1 MLRHS
6 FALKWYSVGR
16 LLYEARLAHLDHE
29 ELRDFRAQFGDTWQ
43 LVQLLLGHRS
53 VTTTMNVYLE
63 PFRTLDVELLLE
75 HAAGVPV
82 AELLAMVY
90 QDHPHVRSDP
100 LLGVRR
106 AAIPTELFGQ
116 LHYTDDS

>member
-1 MLRHS
+1 
-6 FALKWYSVGR
+6 
-16 LLYEARLAHLDHE
+16 
-29 ELRDFRAQFGDTWQ
+29 
-43 LVQLLLGHRS
+43 
-53 VTTTMNVYLE
+53 MNVYLE